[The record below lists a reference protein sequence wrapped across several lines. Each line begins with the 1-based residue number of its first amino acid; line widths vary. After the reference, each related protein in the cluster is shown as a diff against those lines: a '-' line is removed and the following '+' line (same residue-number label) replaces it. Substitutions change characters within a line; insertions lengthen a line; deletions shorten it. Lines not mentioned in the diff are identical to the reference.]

1 MEVPMENNPTFI
13 IADNQD
19 LTRKGLYFYIK
30 EQYEN
35 AKQIEAA
42 NKQTLIEWIEHVQQ
56 SVAVVDYARFNI
68 QDVDEMRI
76 LLQRFPETYWLLL
89 SDEFSDEFVRQLC
102 NFNTIGFVKKTS
114 GSDEIRYALRCAVSH
129 RLFLCHEISEQLL
142 SPVDRSAPENTLTA
156 TETEILKLI
165 AQGKSVKE
173 IAAIRISS
181 YHTIVTHKKN
191 IFRKL
196 GVSTVF
202 EATKYAI
209 KAGLTDIADYC
220 I

>member
-1 MEVPMENNPTFI
+1 MDNPTFI

-19 LTRKGLYFYIK
+19 LTRKGLIHYIK
-30 EQYEN
+30 EQFES
-35 AKQIEAA
+35 AKLIEAA
-42 NKQTLIEWIEHVQQ
+42 NKQTLLEWIGHTSE
-56 SVAVVDYARFNI
+56 SVAVVDYSLFNI
-68 QDVDEMRI
+68 QDVNEMRI
-76 LLQRFPETYWLLL
+76 LLQRFPETYWLLV
-89 SDEFSDEFVRQLC
+89 SDDYSDEFVRQLC
-102 NFNTIGFVKKTS
+102 SFTTIGFVKKNCS
-114 GSDEIRYALRCAVSH
+114 SDEIRYALRCAVGH

-142 SPVDRSAPENTLTA
+142 CPVDHKAPENTLTA
-156 TETEILKLI
+156 TETDILKLI

-202 EATKYAI
+202 EATRYAI

>member
-1 MEVPMENNPTFI
+1 MDIIPTFI

-19 LTRKGLYFYIK
+19 LTRKGLYHYIN
-30 EQYEN
+30 EQYES
-35 AKQIEAA
+35 AKLIETA
-42 NKQTLIEWIEHVQQ
+42 NKQSLMQWIEHSDH
-56 SVAVVDYARFNI
+56 SVAVVDYAMFNI
-68 QDVDEMRI
+68 QDVNEMRI
-76 LLQRFPETYWLLL
+76 LVQRFPDTYWLLL
-89 SDEFSDEFVRQLC
+89 SDEYSDEFVRQLC
-102 NFNTIGFVKKTS
+102 SFNTIGFLKKTC
-114 GSDEIRYALRCAVSH
+114 GSDEIRYALRCAVGH

-142 SPVDRSAPENTLTA
+142 CPVDHKAPENTLTS

>member
-1 MEVPMENNPTFI
+1 MENTPTFV
-13 IADNQD
+13 IADDQD
-19 LTRKGLYFYIK
+19 LTRKGLIFYIK
-30 EQYEN
+30 ELFDSSKVVEMSSKQSLLEWTSHCEN
-35 AKQIEAA
+35 SI
-42 NKQTLIEWIEHVQQ
+42 
-56 SVAVVDYARFNI
+56 AVVDYTLFNI
-68 QDVDEMRI
+68 HDVNEMRI
-76 LLQRFPETYWLLL
+76 LIQHFPSTYWLLL
-89 SDEFSDEFVRQLC
+89 ANEFNIEFVRQLC
-102 NFNTIGFVKKTS
+102 NFNSIGFLKKS
-114 GSDEIRYALRCAVSH
+114 CASDEVRYALRCAVGH
-129 RLFLCHEISEQLL
+129 RFFLCHEISLQML
-142 SPVDRSAPENTLTA
+142 SPTANKAPEAVLTA

-173 IAAIRISS
+173 IANIRISS
-181 YHTIVTHKKN
+181 YHTIVAHKKN

>member
-1 MEVPMENNPTFI
+1 MLSPT
-13 IADNQD
+13 
-19 LTRKGLYFYIK
+19 
-30 EQYEN
+30 
-35 AKQIEAA
+35 A
-42 NKQTLIEWIEHVQQ
+42 NK
-56 SVAVVDYARFNI
+56 
-68 QDVDEMRI
+68 
-76 LLQRFPETYWLLL
+76 
-89 SDEFSDEFVRQLC
+89 
-102 NFNTIGFVKKTS
+102 
-114 GSDEIRYALRCAVSH
+114 
-129 RLFLCHEISEQLL
+129 
-142 SPVDRSAPENTLTA
+142 APEAILTA

-173 IAAIRISS
+173 IANIRISS
-181 YHTIVTHKKN
+181 YHTIVAHKKN

>member
-1 MEVPMENNPTFI
+1 MENTPTFV

-19 LTRKGLYFYIK
+19 LTRKGLMFYVK
-30 EQYEN
+30 ELYESS
-35 AKQIEAA
+35 KLIETS
-42 NKQTLIEWIEHVQQ
+42 NKQSLFEWIGHCENC
-56 SVAVVDYARFNI
+56 VAVIDYSMFNI
-68 QDVDEMRI
+68 QDVNEMRI

-89 SDEFSDEFVRQLC
+89 SNEYNVEFVRQLC
-102 NFNTIGFVKKTS
+102 NFNTVGFLQKTC
-114 GSDEIRYALRCAVSH
+114 GSDEVRYALRCAVGR
-129 RLFLCHEISEQLL
+129 RLFLCHEISLELL
-142 SPVDRSAPENTLTA
+142 SPSDPKVPESTLTA

-173 IAAIRISS
+173 IAGIRFSS
-181 YHTIVTHKKN
+181 YHTIVAHKKN